1 MAQATASKGRRP
13 RRKTARSRQAGSAQ
27 GRTWP
32 WLIALAAVAGGIAAF
47 EHRQEV
53 IRFLPS
59 GSLPGSKGQAV
70 AEKSAAS
77 VRSDGAHAQPTHP
90 AQPLARP
97 ASAPA
102 RPEVKPET
110 GEMTGKG
117 FTGTFYFCG
126 TSGLDNCVA
135 SGDLFWFRKQ
145 AVNLADVVAPETEK
159 ARCQAERDKGFAA
172 KVRLRDL
179 LNAGA
184 FDLVDWPN
192 TDEDARGRKLR
203 VVMRNGQS
211 IGAQMIRE
219 GLVRPAADD
228 GKGWC

>member
-13 RRKTARSRQAGSAQ
+13 RRKAGRSRQASGK

-32 WLIALAAVAGGIAAF
+32 WLLALVATAGAIAAF
-47 EHRQEV
+47 EHKQEV
-53 IRFLPS
+53 MRWLPT
-59 GSLPGSKGQAV
+59 GVLPLSKSQAT
-70 AEKSAAS
+70 ADNSAAS
-77 VRSDGAHAQPTHP
+77 ARSDSAHTLPVHPVQPV
-90 AQPLARP
+90 ARP
-97 ASAPA
+97 AAVPA
-102 RPEVKPET
+102 KPEP

-126 TSGLDNCVA
+126 TSGLDNCVQ

-145 AVNLADVVAPETEK
+145 AINLADVVAPETEK

-184 FDLVDWPN
+184 FELVDWPN
-192 TDEDARGRKLR
+192 SDEDPRGRKLR

-211 IGAQMIRE
+211 IGAQLIRE
-219 GLVRPAADD
+219 GLVHGVSDM

>member
-13 RRKTARSRQAGSAQ
+13 RRKSGRGRQAGAK

-32 WLIALAAVAGGIAAF
+32 WLVALIATAGGIAAID
-47 EHRQEV
+47 HKQDV
-53 IRFLPS
+53 LQWLPAS
-59 GSLPGSKGQAV
+59 SLLGNRPKAV
-70 AEKSAAS
+70 TERATPQREDS
-77 VRSDGAHAQPTHP
+77 AHALPTHP
-90 AQPLARP
+90 VQPLARP
-97 ASAPA
+97 AAGPA
-102 RPEVKPET
+102 KVEASEL
-110 GEMTGKG
+110 TGKG
-117 FTGTFYFCG
+117 VTGTFYFCG
-126 TSGLDNCVA
+126 TSGLDNCVE

-184 FDLVDWPN
+184 FDLIDWPN
-192 TDEDARGRKLR
+192 SDTDEHGRKLR

-211 IGAQMIRE
+211 IGAQLIRE
-219 GLVRPAADD
+219 GLVHGVSDRA
-228 GKGWC
+228 KGWC

>member
-1 MAQATASKGRRP
+1 MAQATASKARRP
-13 RRKTARSRQAGSAQ
+13 RRKAGRSRQAGAG

-32 WLIALAAVAGGIAAF
+32 WLVALVATAGAIAAF
-47 EHRQEV
+47 EHKKE
-53 IRFLPS
+53 ISSWFATAGLPS
-59 GSLPGSKGQAV
+59 LKGPAV
-70 AEKSAAS
+70 ADKAAPATRADS
-77 VRSDGAHAQPTHP
+77 AHALPTHP
-90 AQPLARP
+90 VQPLARP
-97 ASAPA
+97 AAAPA
-102 RPEVKPET
+102 KPEG

-117 FTGTFYFCG
+117 FAGTFYFCG
-126 TSGLDNCVA
+126 TSGLDNCVE
-135 SGDLFWFRKQ
+135 SGDLFWYRKQ
-145 AVNLADVVAPETEK
+145 AVNLADVVAPQTEN

-192 TDEDARGRKLR
+192 SDADSRGRKLR

-211 IGAQMIRE
+211 IGAQLIRE
-219 GLVRPAADD
+219 GLVHGVSDK